1 MSPILRMIVPT
12 IGLMGMAAMAFLYF
26 ASGLLVS
33 DAWAVF
39 VLCVLWFVMA
49 VLSVLWFK
57 KRPWLVLAMP
67 VIAYAIWVIALTL
80 GEHFLGWTA

>member
-26 ASGLLVS
+26 ASGLM
-33 DAWAVF
+33 APGWAVL
-39 VLCVLWFVMA
+39 VLCILWLVMA
-49 VLSVLWFK
+49 VFSVLWFK
-57 KRPWLVLAMP
+57 KRPLLVLAMP